1 MNASTREE
9 VEAFRLLALRSA
21 LKLEAVGMKSSKGR
35 SAFSI
40 VKRMTGINA
49 RSAKELLPIYEGVL
63 RDMGVL
69 SRAKSN
75 PRRPSETEMSGTR
88 PQVGRYTSFRKWVE
102 AVRNLGKE
110 PQSDSP
116 VPQVVYGPFNIV
128 SEWNGKSGT
137 INEYFDYN
145 PAVRGGGKWKI
156 QTASAN
162 GWADLKASIDGGP
175 YVPDLYDS
183 KAEAQREMDDIVES
197 TGSGDEYGSY
207 RVVPASTRA
216 NDDLYNPLVRRKGES
231 ERDFMAR
238 CMSQEK
244 KSFPKQKQRVAVCL
258 SKSRRNPY
266 DRNLD
271 S

>member
-69 SRAKSN
+69 SPKKNPVSRKST
-75 PRRPSETEMSGTR
+75 PRS
-88 PQVGRYTSFRKWVE
+88 
-102 AVRNLGKE
+102 
-110 PQSDSP
+110 
-116 VPQVVYGPFNIV
+116 
-128 SEWNGKSGT
+128 
-137 INEYFDYN
+137 
-145 PAVRGGGKWKI
+145 GKWKI

-266 DRNLD
+266 YDRNLD

>member
-69 SRAKSN
+69 SPKKNPVSRKST
-75 PRRPSETEMSGTR
+75 PRS
-88 PQVGRYTSFRKWVE
+88 
-102 AVRNLGKE
+102 
-110 PQSDSP
+110 
-116 VPQVVYGPFNIV
+116 
-128 SEWNGKSGT
+128 
-137 INEYFDYN
+137 
-145 PAVRGGGKWKI
+145 GKWKI
-156 QTASAN
+156 QIASAN

-183 KAEAQREMDDIVES
+183 KAEAQREVDDIVES

-266 DRNLD
+266 YDRNLD

>member
-49 RSAKELLPIYEGVL
+49 RSAKELLPIYEEVL

-69 SRAKSN
+69 SPKKNPVSRKST
-75 PRRPSETEMSGTR
+75 PRS
-88 PQVGRYTSFRKWVE
+88 
-102 AVRNLGKE
+102 
-110 PQSDSP
+110 
-116 VPQVVYGPFNIV
+116 
-128 SEWNGKSGT
+128 
-137 INEYFDYN
+137 
-145 PAVRGGGKWKI
+145 GKWKI
-156 QTASAN
+156 QIASAN

-183 KAEAQREMDDIVES
+183 KAEAQREVDDIVES

-266 DRNLD
+266 YDRNLD

>member
-35 SAFSI
+35 SAFGI

-49 RSAKELLPIYEGVL
+49 RSARELLPIYEEVL

-69 SRAKSN
+69 RRVKNN
-75 PRRPSETEMSGTR
+75 PRRPSQAEMSGPR

-145 PAVRGGGKWKI
+145 P
-156 QTASAN
+156 
-162 GWADLKASIDGGP
+162 L
-175 YVPDLYDS
+175 L
-183 KAEAQREMDDIVES
+183 
-197 TGSGDEYGSY
+197 
-207 RVVPASTRA
+207 
-216 NDDLYNPLVRRKGES
+216 RRKGES

-266 DRNLD
+266 YDRNLD

>member
-21 LKLEAVGMKSSKGR
+21 LKLEAIGLKSSKGR
-35 SAFSI
+35 SAFGI

-49 RSAKELLPIYEGVL
+49 RSAKELLPIYEEML

-69 SRAKSN
+69 S
-75 PRRPSETEMSGTR
+75 PRRNPVS
-88 PQVGRYTSFRKWVE
+88 RKSTP
-102 AVRNLGKE
+102 R
-110 PQSDSP
+110 S
-116 VPQVVYGPFNIV
+116 
-128 SEWNGKSGT
+128 
-137 INEYFDYN
+137 
-145 PAVRGGGKWKI
+145 GKWKI
-156 QTASAN
+156 QIAIAN

-183 KAEAQREMDDIVES
+183 KAEAQREVDDIVNS
-197 TGSGDEYGSY
+197 GFDNTGSESDYSEY
-207 RVVPASTRA
+207 RVVPASTRE
-216 NDDLYNPLVRRKGES
+216 NYDLYNPVRRRKGES

-238 CMSQEK
+238 CMSEEK
-244 KSFPKQKQRVAVCL
+244 RKFPRQKQRVAVCL

-266 DRNLD
+266 YDRNLD